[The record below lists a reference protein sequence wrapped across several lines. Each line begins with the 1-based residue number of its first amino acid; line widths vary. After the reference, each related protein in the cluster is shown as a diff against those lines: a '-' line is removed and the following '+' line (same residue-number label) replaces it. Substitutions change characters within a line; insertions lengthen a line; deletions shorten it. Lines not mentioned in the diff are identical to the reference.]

1 MVDIIS
7 NSDTMNGLPVE
18 YLTLV
23 EQFGFFGVEDFQ
35 KWAFS
40 SENKKRACSGVIE
53 FQRSDRVHQVIM
65 LGMLRGGLN
74 GLMGRDAETDL
85 DRYRHRDT
93 FVGGCG

>member
-7 NSDTMNGLPVE
+7 NSDTMNSLPVE

-23 EQFGFFGVEDFQ
+23 EQFGFFGVEYFQ
-35 KWAFS
+35 KRAFS

-65 LGMLRGGLN
+65 LGMFRGGLN
-74 GLMGRDAETDL
+74 GFNGKRCRD
-85 DRYRHRDT
+85 
-93 FVGGCG
+93 

>member
-35 KWAFS
+35 KRAFS
-40 SENKKRACSGVIE
+40 SENKKRVCSGVIK
-53 FQRSDRVHQVIM
+53 FQRSDRVH
-65 LGMLRGGLN
+65 
-74 GLMGRDAETDL
+74 
-85 DRYRHRDT
+85 
-93 FVGGCG
+93 